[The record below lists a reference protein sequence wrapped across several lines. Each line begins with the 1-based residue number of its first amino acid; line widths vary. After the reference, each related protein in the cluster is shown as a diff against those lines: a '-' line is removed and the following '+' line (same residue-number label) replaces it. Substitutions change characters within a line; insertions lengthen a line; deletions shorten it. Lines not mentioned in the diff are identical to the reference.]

1 MAKRKYKKRKKRVKK
16 TINKAYL
23 FSGALILIA
32 LVVIVL
38 NFEKIV
44 SIRKDLHNSKLKIKQ
59 ISQEKTVLDAIIHA
73 KNLLGVSDKYF
84 SHFVGDNTIYIKMGI
99 DRRDLDLN
107 YANMILSGQIELEN
121 GEMLSGV
128 EKENGEKQILKILD
142 KDDGQNYQVTLYYRK
157 NTVQEKKKTQLAIVV
172 DDFGI
177 HNNTLLDK
185 FCSLDKNVTFAILP
199 DQRYSE
205 LVMTKAV
212 ESGHETLIHIPMEPI
227 SYPQNNPGK
236 NAIFVHLS
244 EREIKKR
251 MEHFVKQLPL
261 CIGAN
266 NHMGSLVTTDEKVM
280 KIVLSV
286 LKEHNLFFIDSRTST
301 SSIAYDLAKRMIM
314 PAFEASLFLDTP
326 DISQETMKS
335 KIKILKSMAKTHDKI
350 LVITHCATQER
361 YEYLRQFLDRISHL
375 DFELIPV
382 SVLFKNDLPKIL

>member
-1 MAKRKYKKRKKRVKK
+1 
-16 TINKAYL
+16 
-23 FSGALILIA
+23 
-32 LVVIVL
+32 
-38 NFEKIV
+38 
-44 SIRKDLHNSKLKIKQ
+44 
-59 ISQEKTVLDAIIHA
+59 
-73 KNLLGVSDKYF
+73 
-84 SHFVGDNTIYIKMGI
+84 
-99 DRRDLDLN
+99 
-107 YANMILSGQIELEN
+107 
-121 GEMLSGV
+121 
-128 EKENGEKQILKILD
+128 
-142 KDDGQNYQVTLYYRK
+142 
-157 NTVQEKKKTQLAIVV
+157 
-172 DDFGI
+172 
-177 HNNTLLDK
+177 LDK
-185 FCSLDKNVTFAILP
+185 FCSLDKNVTLAILP

-205 LVMTKAV
+205 LVMTKGV